1 MGIFSVPI
9 EVGSLE
15 GHTFTEL
22 DAMVDTGAVTT
33 MIPRSILESAG
44 ITPET
49 REIFTL
55 ADGSRVELD
64 MAQIRARVEDRETI
78 TWVIFGNNDDSKP
91 LLGAYTLEGV
101 FLGVDPSN
109 RRLIPVERLLL

>member
-9 EVGSLE
+9 EVSSLE
-15 GHTFTEL
+15 GHGFTEL

-33 MIPRSILESAG
+33 MIPRSVLESMG
-44 ITPET
+44 VTPET
-49 REIFTL
+49 RETFTL

-78 TWVIFGNNDDSKP
+78 TWVIFGREGSRP

-101 FLGVDPSN
+101 FLGVDSSN

>member
-33 MIPRSILESAG
+33 MIPRSILESVG

-49 REIFTL
+49 RETFTL

-64 MAQIRARVEDRETI
+64 MAQVRARIEDRETI
-78 TWVIFGNNDDSKP
+78 TWVIFGNDDSKT

>member
-22 DAMVDTGAVTT
+22 DAMADTGAVTT

-44 ITPET
+44 IIPET

-64 MAQIRARVEDRETI
+64 MAQVRARVKDRETI
-78 TWVIFGNNDDSKP
+78 TWVIFGNDDSKP

>member
-9 EVGSLE
+9 EVSSLE
-15 GHTFTEL
+15 VHAFTEL
-22 DAMVDTGAVTT
+22 DATVDTGAVAT
-33 MIPRSILESAG
+33 MIPRSILDSLG
-44 ITPET
+44 IAPET
-49 REIFTL
+49 REVFTL

-64 MAQIRARVEDRETI
+64 MAQVRARVEDRETI
-78 TWVIFGNNDDSKP
+78 TWVIFGSDDSRP